1 LSDEVAVQA
10 LTKEAELKEKF
21 HTIIEEIE
29 VAQKD

>member
-1 LSDEVAVQA
+1 LSDEVVVQA

-21 HTIIEEIE
+21 HMIIKEIK